1 MNDFQIISSK
11 MENKGQ
17 SHREEGFP
25 PQLAVLRAPN
35 SNNTKIMFPQ
45 LLHIEQNNKNLF
57 L

>member
-25 PQLAVLRAPN
+25 PQLAVLMEACGREV
-35 SNNTKIMFPQ
+35 SYRKYI
-45 LLHIEQNNKNLF
+45 INLF
-57 L
+57 VILTKKRT